1 MSKVNAAPQQEP
13 TTGAVFQRFP
23 NTPED
28 QAKLVAAFC
37 AAPDDALV
45 DEKMVAAYFGCS
57 VEKLQRDRW
66 ANTGLP
72 FIKISG
78 RLVRYRVGSVRGSL
92 KESRPA
98 CRAPE
103 ERAAA

>member
-1 MSKVNAAPQQEP
+1 MSKVNETPQQQP
-13 TTGAVFQRFP
+13 TTGAVSARFP

-28 QAKLVAAFC
+28 QARLVAAFC
-37 AAPDDALV
+37 AAPDNALV
-45 DEKMVAAYFGCS
+45 DEKIVAAYFGCS

-72 FIKISG
+72 FIKIGG
-78 RLVRYRVGSVRGSL
+78 RLVRYRVGSVRSSL
-92 KESRPA
+92 KECGPVCRP
-98 CRAPE
+98 PK